1 MWSEGIIYCPSTGSK
16 YKYWVKH
23 YEESSPFGIDG
34 GKISKLTIRKVG
46 ETRDLCN
53 YDRGWDIEPGALP
66 FLADSHCSKRRRSQ
80 DKSGIAMCVGIGKSP
95 RFSIF

>member
-34 GKISKLTIRKVG
+34 GKISKLTLHKFG
-46 ETRDLCN
+46 ETRDLCS
-53 YDRGWDIEPGALP
+53 YDRGWNVEPAEEVRAVYAKLI
-66 FLADSHCSKRRRSQ
+66 S
-80 DKSGIAMCVGIGKSP
+80 MYN
-95 RFSIF
+95 

>member
-1 MWSEGIIYCPSTGSK
+1 MWSEGIIYCPSTGSN

-46 ETRDLCN
+46 ESRIKTVGLTHIHGVTF
-53 YDRGWDIEPGALP
+53 YD
-66 FLADSHCSKRRRSQ
+66 
-80 DKSGIAMCVGIGKSP
+80 GKQ
-95 RFSIF
+95 RV